1 MSSNSPVLQKRAEN
15 ISTAENQKNFTKIN
29 SIDILRLI
37 CAIMVV
43 AIHTQP
49 LSEYENLTGY
59 IATYVFP
66 RLGVPFFFAVSGY
79 SYISGLIQGK
89 KVFVKYIKRLLTIY
103 ILWSLIYYLVDFTQV
118 MSSNSS
124 LTGFLKSCFFD
135 FLITGSHYQLW
146 FFPVLISCVILV
158 TVLRRHLVCLSILSF
173 LLYGG
178 GCLVGAYYYKVGSKI
193 PLINNLYHS
202 QQLETVRRYLF
213 MGLPFFMLGYILI
226 HAYKKLGNV
235 KNKTL
240 LLSTGII
247 TGLFLIEIFIGRAL
261 GLQANIITTVFLYPL
276 LLLVLTLCL
285 RYPLPQLDT
294 TARFCKTS
302 ANFMYY
308 SHPLFILVMA
318 EALPK
323 QFSMSLGNT
332 SEFLL
337 ICVSTVISSYIIYII
352 DNKYLNK
359 LVQ

>member
-1 MSSNSPVLQKRAEN
+1 MSSNSPVLEARAEN
-15 ISTAENQKNFTKIN
+15 SSAADIQKNFRKIN

-49 LSEYENLTGY
+49 LSEYENLAGY
-59 IATYVFP
+59 IATFVFP

-79 SYISGLIQGK
+79 FYISGLIQGK

-103 ILWSLIYYLVDFTQV
+103 ILWSLIYYSVDFIQV
-118 MSSNSS
+118 IRSNGSF
-124 LTGFLKSCFFD
+124 TGFLKSCFFD
-135 FLITGSHYQLW
+135 FLITGSQYQLW
-146 FFPVLISCVILV
+146 FFPVLIFCVILV
-158 TVLRRHLVCLSILSF
+158 TVLRRHLVSLSILSF

-178 GCLVGAYYYKVGSKI
+178 GCLVGAYYYKLGSKI

-202 QQLETVRRYLF
+202 QQLETVRRYLL

-226 HAYKKLGNV
+226 HAYRKLGNV

-247 TGLFLIEIFIGRAL
+247 SVLFFMEIFIGKAF
-261 GLQANIITTVFLYPL
+261 GLQANIITTIFLYPL

-285 RYPLPQLDT
+285 RYPLPQFEKA
-294 TARFCKTS
+294 ARFCKTS

-308 SHPLFILVMA
+308 SHPLFIFVMT
-318 EALPK
+318 EALSK
-323 QFSMSLGNT
+323 QFSISLGNT

-337 ICVSTVISSYIIYII
+337 ICVSTVISSYIIFKIN
-352 DNKYLNK
+352 NKYLNK